1 MTYETIA
8 QDIKT
13 DAQTL
18 LNKDSLDVLAVRIES
33 ENDEVFW
40 RPLIEKALPNKTL
53 KFYAFF
59 SETSPTKGRPDILKY
74 AQFGDKQLIFCVD
87 SDGSYLLEKTI
98 LQTPFLFHT
107 YVDGIENFWCYAEGL
122 PEVLKKVKNTEG
134 SSFDF
139 SDFFSRYSDIIY
151 PYLVYSFYSSK
162 EKNVPKHLSRKQL
175 GIRAGFN
182 SIEGFTVFQEKL
194 QRFYADRLTPY
205 QEDADFQ
212 TFEKRLNELGL
223 AKENA
228 YLFVRCHDIL
238 DRVVVPLLHHISD
251 AHFAVLTTN
260 EEKVNYK
267 NHLESIVYSEIIR
280 ENSAFTDC
288 LFYQWIVRDIQIA
301 FQN

>member
-18 LNKDSLDVLAVRIES
+18 LNEDGLDVLAVRIES
-33 ENDEVFW
+33 ENDEAFW
-40 RPLIEKALPNKTL
+40 RPVIEKALPNKAL

-59 SETSPTKGRPDILKY
+59 SETSPTKGRPDMLKY
-74 AQFGDKQLIFCVD
+74 AQFGDKKLIFCVD
-87 SDGSYLLEKTI
+87 SDGSYLLEKPI

-139 SDFFSRYSDIIY
+139 SDFFNRYSQIIY

-162 EKNVPKHLSRKQL
+162 EKNMPKHLSRKQL
-175 GIRAGFN
+175 GMKSGFN
-182 SIEGFTVFQEKL
+182 SMEGFTVFEEKL
-194 QRFYADRLTPY
+194 HRLYADLLTPY
-205 QEDADFQ
+205 QDNTDFQ
-212 TFEKRLNELGL
+212 AVEKRLNELGL

-238 DRVVVPLLHHISD
+238 DRVVVPLLHHIAD
-251 AHFAVLTTN
+251 AHFAVLITN
-260 EEKVNYK
+260 KEKLTIK
-267 NHLESIVYSEIIR
+267 TI
-280 ENSAFTDC
+280 
-288 LFYQWIVRDIQIA
+288 
-301 FQN
+301 